1 MGLMQI
7 FLKIDKFL
15 PISINSIIYEQLITD
30 ILLLERKGMEK
41 TKKLNLIMIVNL
53 NAQVGHILSVLPTFV
68 RGD

>member
-7 FLKIDKFL
+7 SLRIDKFL

-30 ILLLERKGMEK
+30 ILLLGRKGMEK
-41 TKKLNLIMIVNL
+41 TKKLNLIMIVSL
-53 NAQVGHILSVLPTFV
+53 NAQVGHILSVPPTFV

>member
-7 FLKIDKFL
+7 FLRIDKFL

-30 ILLLERKGMEK
+30 ILLLERKEMEK
-41 TKKLNLIMIVNL
+41 TEKLNLIMIVNL
-53 NAQVGHILSVLPTFV
+53 NAQVGHILFVLPKFV

>member
-7 FLKIDKFL
+7 SLRIDKFL
-15 PISINSIIYEQLITD
+15 PISINSIIYEQLITH

-53 NAQVGHILSVLPTFV
+53 NAQVGHILFVLPKFV

>member
-7 FLKIDKFL
+7 SLRIDKFL
-15 PISINSIIYEQLITD
+15 LITINSIIYEQLITD

-53 NAQVGHILSVLPTFV
+53 NAQVGHILFVLPKFV